1 MTSYTPTT
9 QDFDIKLRQDL
20 RIIKNLSREILL
32 RHHSRQKSVHQLFY
46 VTDCLHTAKTILNS
60 YPASY
65 LEIPRV
71 QIKFDRTYSHFLLTE
86 NAFLRFL
93 R

>member
-1 MTSYTPTT
+1 MTPQPPTI
-9 QDFDIKLRQDL
+9 QELDIKLRQDL
-20 RIIKNLSREILL
+20 RIIKELSRQILL
-32 RHHSRQKSVHQLFY
+32 RHHSRQRSLHQLFY
-46 VTDCLHTAKTILNS
+46 VTDCLATAKTILNS
-60 YPASY
+60 YPPYY

-71 QIKFDRTYSHFLLTE
+71 QIKFDRTYSHFLLTS

>member
-1 MTSYTPTT
+1 MTPQPPTI
-9 QDFDIKLRQDL
+9 QELDIKLRQDL
-20 RIIKNLSREILL
+20 RIIKDLSRQILL
-32 RHHSRQKSVHQLFY
+32 RHHLCHKSVHQLFF

-71 QIKFDRTYSHFLLTE
+71 QIKFDRTYSHFLLTS

>member
-1 MTSYTPTT
+1 MTPQPPTI
-9 QDFDIKLRQDL
+9 QELDIKLRQDL
-20 RIIKNLSREILL
+20 RIIKDLSRQILL
-32 RHHSRQKSVHQLFY
+32 RHHLRQKSVHQLFF

-71 QIKFDRTYSHFLLTE
+71 QIKFDRTYSHFLLTA